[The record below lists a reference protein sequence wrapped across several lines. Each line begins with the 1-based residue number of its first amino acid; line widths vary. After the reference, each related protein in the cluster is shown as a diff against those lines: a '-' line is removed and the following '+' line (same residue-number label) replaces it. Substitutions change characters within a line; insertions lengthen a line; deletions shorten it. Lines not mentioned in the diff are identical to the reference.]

1 MKNESP
7 ALLVHIAIT
16 CLIGTLVAWI
26 SFGIFFKKADTSKR
40 ELEENQSI
48 IAKQIN
54 DLKNQLSQLGIN
66 KDNVDKIAKEKED
79 LLTKVI
85 GDLDLAKTKAA
96 DLYTDYKS
104 AEAKANDLLNNVNKS
119 IDDLKVNYGLTINKN
134 AGPPISYDPGPKPSL
149 VDFNP
154 TIRNTIP
161 YIDPLIY
168 IKIAIRVADYFNP
181 PPPEKNL
188 VETNIKARASWE
200 IAKKACDKF
209 NEFEKSEVVK
219 KARALYED
227 AEKLVSNAQ
236 NLAEETKISL
246 LNAQKEVDSAKS
258 KIQIIR
264 DNLTNEEN
272 ELNKLLASLP
282 KIENWKISVLDVLKY
297 LEIPNLLFSLSLFI
311 VSLTRTFVV
320 LGWFGTCSV

>member
-79 LLTKVI
+79 LLTKVK

-119 IDDLKVNYGLTINKN
+119 IDDLKEKYGLTINKN
-134 AGPPISYDPGPKPSL
+134 EGPPVSYDPGPSPSL
-149 VDFNP
+149 NQLKKSDLNSGVG
-154 TIRNTIP
+154 
-161 YIDPLIY
+161 LIGIFGPVGPILY
-168 IKIAIRVADYFNP
+168 LEFLNSKRLAGAQVSWA
-181 PPPEKNL
+181 
-188 VETNIKARASWE
+188 AS
-200 IAKKACDKF
+200 KKACDKF

-236 NLAEETKISL
+236 NLAEETEIAL
-246 LNAQKEVDSAKS
+246 LNAQKEIGSAK
-258 KIQIIR
+258 I
-264 DNLTNEEN
+264 NLEDVKDSLIMKEDK
-272 ELNKLLASLP
+272 LNIFIASLP
-282 KIENWKISVLDVLKY
+282 KTEHWKEFVLDVLKY

>member
-16 CLIGTLVAWI
+16 CLIATLVAWI

-79 LLTKVI
+79 LLTKVK
-85 GDLDLAKTKAA
+85 GDLDLAKTKTT
-96 DLYTDYKS
+96 DLYTNYKS
-104 AEAKANDLLNNVNKS
+104 AEAKANDMKKDFDKS
-119 IDDLKVNYGLTINKN
+119 IIDLKDKYGPKITRNE
-134 AGPPISYDPGPKPSL
+134 GPPISYAPGPKPSL

-154 TIRNTIP
+154 TIRNTFPTPIGP
-161 YIDPLIY
+161 ISPLNLLDFFY
-168 IKIAIRVADYFNP
+168 
-181 PPPEKNL
+181 PPEKNL

-246 LNAQKEVDSAKS
+246 SNAQRELDSAKNNIEDI
-258 KIQIIR
+258 KG
-264 DNLTNEEN
+264 NLSNEEGK
-272 ELNKLLASLP
+272 LNIFIASLP
-282 KIENWKISVLDVLKY
+282 KTENWKEFVIDVLKY

-320 LGWFGTCSV
+320 LGWLGTCSV

>member
-79 LLTKVI
+79 LLTKVK

-134 AGPPISYDPGPKPSL
+134 EGPPVSYDPGPIPSFEHL
-149 VDFNP
+149 KKN
-154 TIRNTIP
+154 
-161 YIDPLIY
+161 YLISSGNVF
-168 IKIAIRVADYFNP
+168 IIFLKVGAGSALD
-181 PPPEKNL
+181 L
-188 VETNIKARASWE
+188 A
-200 IAKKACDKF
+200 IAKRYLEATTAWEASKIACDKF

-219 KARALYED
+219 KARVLYED

-236 NLAEETKISL
+236 NLAEETKIALS
-246 LNAQKEVDSAKS
+246 NAQKEVDSANS
-258 KIQIIR
+258 KIQVIR

-297 LEIPNLLFSLSLFI
+297 LEIPNLLFSLCLFI

>member
-16 CLIGTLVAWI
+16 CLITALVAWI
-26 SFGIFFKKADTSKR
+26 SNGIFFKKTDTNKR

-54 DLKNQLSQLGIN
+54 DLKNQLNQLGIN
-66 KDNVDKIAKEKED
+66 KGNVDKIAKEKED
-79 LLTKVI
+79 LLIKVK
-85 GDLDLAKTKAA
+85 GDLELAKTKAA

-119 IDDLKVNYGLTINKN
+119 IADLKENYGLTINKN
-134 AGPPISYDPGPKPSL
+134 EGPPVSYDPGPSPSL
-149 VDFNP
+149 NQLKKSDVGS
-154 TIRNTIP
+154 IGSLIGVLGVAGS
-161 YIDPLIY
+161 PLSIVY
-168 IKIAIRVADYFNP
+168 LGPLNAKRYLGA
-181 PPPEKNL
+181 K
-188 VETNIKARASWE
+188 ASWE
-200 IAKKACDKF
+200 ASKIACDKF

-246 LNAQKEVDSAKS
+246 SNAKKEVDSAKN

-272 ELNKLLASLP
+272 ELNILLASLP